1 MDEATSALDFDT
13 EKQLCNNLQNW
24 ASGKTVF
31 FITHRL
37 STISESE
44 LIVVMSKGSIRETGS
59 HENLMRLNGRYC
71 ALYRQQ
77 QAVN

>member
-1 MDEATSALDFDT
+1 M
-13 EKQLCNNLQNW
+13 
-24 ASGKTVF
+24 F

-44 LIVVMSKGSIRETGS
+44 LIVVMSKGSIRETSG

-77 QAVN
+77 HCQLETR